1 MGNMDRRAV
10 LIAGTTVT
18 AAGVLA
24 ACGGSKPDGAP
35 SGSAESGPIPLSSIA
50 VGGGVVVPE
59 HEVVVTQ
66 PSAGTV
72 LAFSAVCP
80 HQGCLVSE
88 VEENSIV
95 CPCHNSVFSAIDGS
109 VQSGP
114 APNGLAQASVR
125 VENGNVI
132 LG

>member
-1 MGNMDRRAV
+1 MGIMERRAV

-24 ACGGSKPDGAP
+24 ACSGSSPAAAP
-35 SGSAESGPIPLSSIA
+35 SGSAQSGPIALSTIE
-50 VGGGVVVPE
+50 VGGGVVVPGS
-59 HEVVVTQ
+59 EVVITQ

-88 VEENSIV
+88 VKENTIV
-95 CPCHNSVFSAIDGS
+95 CPCHNSTFSAIDGS
-109 VQSGP
+109 VLSGP
-114 APNGLAQASVR
+114 ATSGLAQASVR